1 MCVKIQ
7 DLAIRCIQKNI
18 NKNRGVKDWPWWK
31 LFTTVQPLI
40 KVQLTEDQMRSK
52 DVSRPFSVV
61 HPGVID
67 SSQSATAERGT
78 SCYSFLIILVIL
90 NTSQFVPVI
99 LHVTYVAML
108 CAPGGDPAAEI
119 EAGEGGE
126 GAK

>member
-1 MCVKIQ
+1 MKYPRCIQTICWFILNLTSWTWSHDKYVIISVFAACVSLCVCLSAFLYVFLCSDNFPVCVFKIQ

-61 HPGVID
+61 HR
-67 SSQSATAERGT
+67 A
-78 SCYSFLIILVIL
+78 L
-90 NTSQFVPVI
+90 
-99 LHVTYVAML
+99 
-108 CAPGGDPAAEI
+108 
-119 EAGEGGE
+119 
-126 GAK
+126 